1 MVKYRSAHKGNRGVI
16 NAKVYVV
23 WALNQDFGFLCNVYR
38 KCAVGRRSS
47 LHFTQK
53 EALSGG
59 EAVRKLTSRE
69 GFNIHG
75 PIQPDP
81 ARSNSPQFTS
91 LDRDSKHSED
101 IEYVLS
107 HWAG

>member
-1 MVKYRSAHKGNRGVI
+1 MYTGN
-16 NAKVYVV
+16 AQ
-23 WALNQDFGFLCNVYR
+23 WAGGPHYILLKR
-38 KCAVGRRSS
+38 
-47 LHFTQK
+47 
-53 EALSGG
+53 EALSRG